1 MQPPP
6 PMDFKR
12 HIAENIAKGSSMC
25 PFGST
30 TMKKA
35 MMSDNNS
42 SKKDPELPQN
52 FDLLGYDPD
61 APDSDDD
68 PLSDVEA

>member
-30 TMKKA
+30 TMKNA
-35 MMSDNNS
+35 MSDMNDS

-61 APDSDDD
+61 AADSDDD